1 MQAEFRK
8 IHLDHLEEQLLERT
22 RVSEQVNCPRCQSA
36 MLLTFKTP
44 RTTTF
49 RCEACGRHLSKQ
61 TLR

>member
-1 MQAEFRK
+1 MQAEFQK

-22 RVSEQVNCPRCQSA
+22 RASENVNCPRCRST
-36 MLLTFKTP
+36 MLLSFKTP

-49 RCEACGRHLSKQ
+49 RCNACGRHLSKQ